1 MSGNTGT
8 CVIIIALYAVIYY
21 TEHFSNSEAVP
32 LKSIDCVMNKGNHSS
47 KSIS

>member
-8 CVIIIALYAVIYY
+8 WMIIIALDAVIYY

-32 LKSIDCVMNKGNHSS
+32 LKSIDCAMNKVNYFS
-47 KSIS
+47 KNIS